1 MASSIPAVLMERLT
15 DVVAVVLLGLVG
27 LALLPESILRTLVGV
42 LALSGLLVSKHNDN
56 LFQLP
61 VLRIWMDEIQV
72 SGDGIRS
79 LDTSKP
85 ILVAIGFGVLAWLCG
100 GLAFWLILHG
110 LDIDIVALRAL
121 PIYAS
126 ATIAGAITT
135 LPSGLIGT
143 EGTMLALLQESGV
156 AKDVASAVT
165 LLVCLVP
172 LGLAVGLG
180 MIALGVLNR
189 RHSVGIE

>member
-1 MASSIPAVLMERLT
+1 MERLT

-42 LALSGLLVSKHNDN
+42 LALSGLLVSKHNDH
-56 LFQLP
+56 LLQLP
-61 VLRIWMDEIQV
+61 VLRIWRDEIQV
-72 SGDGIRS
+72 SGEGIRS

-85 ILVAIGFGVLAWLCG
+85 ILVAIGFGVLAWLGG
-100 GLAFWLILHG
+100 GLAFGLILHG

-126 ATIAGAITT
+126 ATIAGAIIT